1 MTITPKPEQEKKTV
15 KNPNKNSKIIF
26 LQQAGAFSDDSSLS
40 ELRNNIYQARGR
52 SETDDD
58 LSS

>member
-1 MTITPKPEQEKKTV
+1 MTITPKPEQERKTV
-15 KNPNKNSKIIF
+15 DRAKQHSKILF
-26 LQQAGAFSDDSSLS
+26 LQQAGAFNDDSSLS

-58 LSS
+58 VSS

>member
-1 MTITPKPEQEKKTV
+1 MTITPKPEQDKKTV
-15 KNPNKNSKIIF
+15 DTAKQDSKTLF

-58 LSS
+58 VSS